1 VVFRNEVTLTGKV
14 AKPPLRHYRPDG
26 SPVVQFVLELNH
38 AQDAPEEERRSR
50 VDIVAVGRLAEVEPG
65 LLEYGQPLLVE
76 GRLQERRWKTAE
88 GRSLSRIEVIA
99 TRFQKAE

>member
-38 AQDAPEEERRSR
+38 AEGAPEEERKSR
-50 VDIVAVGRLAEVEPG
+50 VDIVAIGRLAEAEPG
-65 LLEYGQPLLVE
+65 LLEYGRPLLVE

-99 TRFQKAE
+99 THFRKVE

>member
-1 VVFRNEVTLTGKV
+1 MVFRNEVILTGKV
-14 AKPPLRHYRPDG
+14 AKPPLRHHRPDG
-26 SPVVQFVLELNH
+26 SPVVQFVLELNQVQG
-38 AQDAPEEERRSR
+38 ASEAERKSR
-50 VDIVAVGRLAEVEPG
+50 VDVVAIGRLAEAEPG